1 MTAIAKA
8 ASANI
13 DRVDRVTPLIP
24 PVVLLVLGWAVLHV
38 QGYFVVDDA
47 YISFRYAANLAQ
59 GHGLVWNPGEAV
71 EGYTNLLW
79 VLLLT
84 PFALLGLDLTLPAV
98 ILGSLAACG
107 CLEVLRRV
115 ARRALPH
122 RSLLVQMFPCM
133 LLAIN
138 PSFVFWSTGGMET
151 PLFCLWVLLSVH
163 LLLLGRQSARRRWQ
177 AGLTLSAAC
186 LTRPEGLLVC
196 AILFVT
202 EICTGPGLL
211 SDRLRRQLVPGL
223 LVAVVVSL
231 HLAFRMLTY
240 GDLLP
245 NTFYAKVIFGWT
257 SIQRG
262 LRHLSSL
269 LAAGGYVM
277 LPGIAALF
285 GSHKGGSLRPYLVH
299 GYLLL
304 AVYAAYL
311 ILIGGDIP
319 WWFRFYLPLMPLSL
333 LGFAE
338 LAARL
343 GKRLVH
349 GRWTLAWRGP
359 VAVGL
364 VLYGVAAP
372 SILCWRYAEPSSSV
386 AIGLTG
392 RINNLLNAI
401 FFKKHVPEDSL
412 VAASAIGMLGYYTSY
427 RIIDTWGLTDRHIA
441 RVPVSGK
448 NRIGFAHDKTD
459 WPFVI
464 GQRPDFIFT
473 FRGKIL
479 VPLEGYDICWPTR
492 MPLGIVIYRRNVPL
506 NEDQRTLGMPP
517 GQKRTLILPP
527 KCAGK
532 RKLKNGRTG
541 NTSSQE

>member
-1 MTAIAKA
+1 MTA
-8 ASANI
+8 STNI
-13 DRVDRVTPLIP
+13 DRITPLIP
-24 PVVLLVLGWAVLHV
+24 PLVLLVLGWAVLHV

-84 PFALLGLDLTLPAV
+84 PFALLGLDLTLPSA
-98 ILGSLAACG
+98 ILGALAACG

-115 ARRALPH
+115 SRRALPH

-138 PSFVFWSTGGMET
+138 PTFVFWSTGGMET

-163 LLLLGRQSARRRWQ
+163 LLLLGRKSARRRWQ

-196 AILFVT
+196 AVLFLA
-202 EICTGPGLL
+202 EICMGPGSL
-211 SDRLRRQLVPGL
+211 SGRLRRLLAPGL
-223 LVAVVVSL
+223 LVAVVVAL
-231 HLAFRMLTY
+231 HLAFRLLTY

-245 NTFYAKVIFGWT
+245 NTFYAKVILCWT

-262 LRHLSSL
+262 LSHLGWF
-269 LAAGGYVM
+269 LAVGGYVV

-285 GSHKGGSLRPYLVH
+285 GSRRGEPLRSYLVH

-304 AVYAAYL
+304 AVYTAYL
-311 ILIGGDIP
+311 IFIGGDVP
-319 WWFRFYLPLMPLSL
+319 WWFRFYLPLMPLPL

-338 LAARL
+338 LAAWLGRWLERRL
-343 GKRLVH
+343 AL
-349 GRWTLAWRGP
+349 GRWTRSWRGP
-359 VAVGL
+359 LLSGMA
-364 VLYGVAAP
+364 LYCLAAP
-372 SILCWRYAEPSSSV
+372 AVLCWRHAEPSASV

-392 RINNLLNAI
+392 RLNALLNVF
-401 FFKKHVPEDSL
+401 FFKKNVPEDSL
-412 VAASAIGMLGYYTSY
+412 VAASAIGMLGYYSSY
-427 RIIDTWGLTDRHIA
+427 RIIDTWGLTDRHIS
-441 RVPVSGK
+441 RVQVRKP
-448 NRIGFAHDKTD
+448 RFAFAHDKTD
-459 WPFVI
+459 WFYVLKKW
-464 GQRPDFIFT
+464 PDFIFT
-473 FRGKIL
+473 FRGKTL
-479 VPLEGYDICWPTR
+479 VPLKGYDICWPTR

-506 NEDQRTLGMPP
+506 TKDQLTLGMPP

-532 RKLKNGRTG
+532 RKSLNGRTG
-541 NTSSQE
+541 KNST